1 MYWGGFVLT
10 DQKRELL
17 KAVILFV
24 ITFFSVFL
32 VYGYQRLGGD
42 PLRDF
47 QVAQQSFAF
56 AGSLL
61 LILLCHEM
69 GHFLV
74 GRSHGF
80 HTSLPIFIPFPLA
93 LGTLGAIIKLKSLPK
108 SRTALLE
115 MGAAGPICGFFVAL
129 IFIFIGL
136 LLSTN
141 DELILLPKEQYQ
153 QLTEMDGV
161 DEIPLLIMGD
171 PLILKGLGFFVF
183 GEPLSPY
190 AHLHPIAFAGW
201 VGCLLTA
208 MNMLPI
214 GQLDGGHVMNALF
227 PKYAA
232 KVSKYIVVVL
242 IISGWFWPGWTFWG
256 IIALIT
262 RAYKPIPIYE
272 YLPSREQL
280 TRRGYMCAIIAIIC
294 ALLSF
299 VPIPIDIQYVSMEEI
314 GFK

>member
-1 MYWGGFVLT
+1 MNWG
-10 DQKRELL
+10 
-17 KAVILFV
+17 I
-24 ITFFSVFL
+24 FSL
-32 VYGYQRLGGD
+32 
-42 PLRDF
+42 
-47 QVAQQSFAF
+47 
-56 AGSLL
+56 
-61 LILLCHEM
+61 
-69 GHFLV
+69 

-80 HTSLPIFIPFPLA
+80 HTSLPIFVPFPA

-115 MGAAGPICGFFVAL
+115 MGAAGPICGFVVAL
-129 IFIFIGL
+129 IFIVIGL

-141 DELILLPKEQYQ
+141 DEMILLSQEQYQ

-171 PLILKGLGFFVF
+171 PLILKGLFFVF

-227 PKYAA
+227 PKQAA
-232 KVSKYIVVVL
+232 KVSKYTSLLVL
-242 IISGWFWPGWTFWG
+242 IICGWFWPGWTVWG
-256 IIALIT
+256 IVALIT
-262 RAYKPIPIYE
+262 GAYKPIPIYE
-272 YLPSREQL
+272 YLSSREL
-280 TRRGYMCAIIAIIC
+280 VTRRGYIYATIAIIC
-294 ALLSF
+294 ALLPF
-299 VPIPIDIQYVSMEEI
+299 VPIPIDIHYVSMEEI
-314 GFK
+314 GVK